1 MRSIVTSKFLV
12 VVCAVAAVVLT
23 GCATAGPTDS
33 STALSPTV
41 SASSSSAPAASS
53 VSVSAPPST
62 RPSGQAPSDSATSE
76 PSVAR
81 ESAATDPAAPPTP
94 TTEPPDDSSAL
105 PADGSGGWYD
115 TWGWVSPQTAQRALA
130 AGIAAGKD
138 VRGDLRCGTACGESP
153 TAAEIQAQ
161 YIADHPDNPNV
172 SIEAYEAAAAA
183 CPGYFIRGNCYADA
197 EAARAAG
204 EGE

>member
-1 MRSIVTSKFLV
+1 MSKILV
-12 VVCAVAAVVLT
+12 VICAAAAVALA
-23 GCATAGPTDS
+23 GCATAGPADS
-33 STALSPTV
+33 SAALSSTV
-41 SASSSSAPAASS
+41 SASSSSPPAASS
-53 VSVSAPPST
+53 ASVSAPPST
-62 RPSGQAPSDSATSE
+62 RPSSQAPTGSATPE
-76 PSVAR
+76 PSEAP
-81 ESAATDPAAPPTP
+81 ESAATDPAAPPAP
-94 TTEPPDDSSAL
+94 STEPTGDSSAL

-130 AGIAAGKD
+130 AGIAAGRD
-138 VRGDLRCGTACGESP
+138 VRDELRCGTACGESP

-161 YIADHPDNPNV
+161 YIADHPDNPNA

-183 CPGYFIRGNCYADA
+183 CPGFFIRGNCYADA

>member
-1 MRSIVTSKFLV
+1 MSKILV
-12 VVCAVAAVVLT
+12 VICAAAAVALA
-23 GCATAGPTDS
+23 GCATAGPADS
-33 STALSPTV
+33 SAALGSTV
-41 SASSSSAPAASS
+41 SASSSSPPAASS
-53 VSVSAPPST
+53 ASVSAPPST
-62 RPSGQAPSDSATSE
+62 RPSSQAPTGSATPE
-76 PSVAR
+76 PSVAP
-81 ESAATDPAAPPTP
+81 ESAATDPAAPPAP
-94 TTEPPDDSSAL
+94 TTEPTGDSSAL

-115 TWGWVSPQTAQRALA
+115 TWGWVSPQTAQVALA

-138 VRGDLRCGTACGESP
+138 VRDELRCGTACGESP
-153 TAAEIQAQ
+153 TAAQIQAQ
-161 YIADHPDNPNV
+161 YIADHPDNPNA